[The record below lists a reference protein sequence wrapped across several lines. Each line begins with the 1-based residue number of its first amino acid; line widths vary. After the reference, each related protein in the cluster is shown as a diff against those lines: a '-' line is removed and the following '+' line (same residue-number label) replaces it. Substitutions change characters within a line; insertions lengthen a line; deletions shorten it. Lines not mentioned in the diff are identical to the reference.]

1 MKKGRR
7 GRKNMTSKNI
17 GSKEGK
23 VWDGGRRGRK
33 ASRWLSGISSR
44 PGWLPEYLFGAFHLH
59 VWVWTIILKKYTFIT
74 HLKKKYWRDK
84 TLSKLKGQE
93 KQNTPNKTSMV
104 LKLSNTNGPTIF
116 SAPCFFNFYYQ
127 MYKMYS
133 LAHKKPLEW
142 KHMYAY
148 TLYNDKKHLSPAVNQ
163 LVSDKGMWVGVR
175 EFESPMPE
183 QHKEPI
189 SIGTG
194 HGLLMQTIDIM
205 DNDLEWHCYI

>member
-1 MKKGRR
+1 MEE
-7 GRKNMTSKNI
+7 
-17 GSKEGK
+17 EGK
-23 VWDGGRRGRK
+23 K
-33 ASRWLSGISSR
+33 SLSVTIRNQQPARLTAWVSIWS
-44 PGWLPEYLFGAFHLH
+44 LPLARLSLDYHLK
-59 VWVWTIILKKYTFIT
+59 TIYFYNTF
-74 HLKKKYWRDK
+74 KKKYWSDK

-104 LKLSNTNGPTIF
+104 LQLSNTNGPTIF

-175 EFESPMPE
+175 EFESPMP
-183 QHKEPI
+183 
-189 SIGTG
+189 
-194 HGLLMQTIDIM
+194 
-205 DNDLEWHCYI
+205 